1 MTYPPV
7 IVVNEEDI
15 PIGLAMLAEVWDKGL
30 YHRVVRI
37 MAEDRQGRI
46 LLQKRSDNM
55 LVFPGL
61 WDNSAAGH
69 VDEGMT
75 YESAARQEVAEEV
88 GVADMPLTEIG
99 YYLSHG
105 AYAGRIINQFQKV
118 YRLVL
123 DHDTVTK
130 DHHEVATLEWFTI
143 EEVRTL
149 VHNHPQLVTPGLRDV
164 IERYYQ
170 ELYENHRHQT
180 TSQAS
185 RPLLGLR

>member
-37 MAEDRQGRI
+37 MAEDQNGRI
-46 LLQKRSDNM
+46 LLQKRSENM
-55 LVFPGL
+55 TIFPGC

-75 YESAARQEVAEEV
+75 YEGAALQELAEEI
-88 GVADMPLTEIG
+88 GVAHKGLAEIG
-99 YYLSHG
+99 YYLYEGTHN
-105 AYAGRIINQFQKV
+105 GRIMNQFQKV
-118 YRLVL
+118 YRILL
-123 DHDTVTK
+123 DHDPVTQ
-130 DHHEVATLEWFTI
+130 DEHEVAELKWFTI
-143 EEVRTL
+143 EEVL
-149 VHNHPQLVTPGLRDV
+149 VLVREHPEQATPGLKGV

-170 ELYENHRHQT
+170 DNYENHRHQT
-180 TSQAS
+180 TSQTQGS
-185 RPLLGLR
+185 LLGIR